1 MAFTCPPRSQLT
13 VSSCQQPWPRSL
25 AHCCFRKCIFK
36 PPWLWDQPGNVPA
49 RGGSSQKAVWNYAPL
64 CHMQRN
70 TVATPQWSALSSHH
84 LFPTVSRYK
93 VFCSEE
99 MAQALVLLHAGWS
112 HSICLW
118 SAWAATPLGRS
129 QRGGG
134 KILSKGCFF
143 SYLSADYLSKLLSVQ
158 HHCIGAKQCCIY
170 LFKLAESAC

>member
-49 RGGSSQKAVWNYAPL
+49 RGSSSQKAVWNYAPL

-84 LFPTVSRYK
+84 LFPTVSKYK

-112 HSICLW
+112 HSIRMICLGCYSSGAITERWWQNFEQGVFFLISFCRLPEQATLCTASLYW
-118 SAWAATPLGRS
+118 SKTML
-129 QRGGG
+129 
-134 KILSKGCFF
+134 
-143 SYLSADYLSKLLSVQ
+143 
-158 HHCIGAKQCCIY
+158 Y
-170 LFKLAESAC
+170 LFI